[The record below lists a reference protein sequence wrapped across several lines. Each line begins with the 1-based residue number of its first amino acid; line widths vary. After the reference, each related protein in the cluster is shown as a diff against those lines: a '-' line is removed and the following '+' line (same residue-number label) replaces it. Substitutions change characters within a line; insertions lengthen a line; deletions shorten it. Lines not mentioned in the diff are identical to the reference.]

1 MGLSVFRWAT
11 SSDYDVLGRVMFD
24 AVHKGS
30 SPYSDS
36 QKRAWVSEP
45 HSGDVWKERLANQDI
60 LLAKMDNEIV
70 AFMSLAKNEYLDFA
84 YILPAYRGHG
94 LFRQLYERIEERAV
108 ELGHLRIWVH
118 ASLMAAPAFERMGFE
133 RLRRESVQLGDQR
146 LDRFEMEKHLS

>member
-1 MGLSVFRWAT
+1 MELSVFRWAT
-11 SSDYDVLGRVMFD
+11 SQDYDVLGRVMFD

-36 QKRAWVSEP
+36 QRRAWIAEP
-45 HSGDVWKERLANQDI
+45 RSGDVWNERLANQDV
-60 LLAKMDNEIV
+60 LLAEMENEIV

-133 RLRRESVQLGDQR
+133 RLKRESVQLGVQR